1 MPKEKIKVKP
11 IGINKQNI
19 KNNME
24 KTGLIPNKS
33 YENFILGDDIT
44 NYLHLP
50 HHVEFYDHSKI
61 DHDSYFFDNV
71 NFYIWVKN
79 GKIETIKCDKEC
91 YWKGKNL
98 INMFYEDF
106 LMLIDYQQPS
116 DEDIIYVPINR
127 DRGQNQ
133 KVYTFDYLGL
143 MIWVWRKKI
152 RTVLIYNYED
162 E

>member
-33 YENFILGDDIT
+33 
-44 NYLHLP
+44 
-50 HHVEFYDHSKI
+50 
-61 DHDSYFFDNV
+61 
-71 NFYIWVKN
+71 
-79 GKIETIKCDKEC
+79 CDKKC

-98 INMFYEDF
+98 INMFYEEF
-106 LMLIDYQQPS
+106 LILIDYQQPS

>member
-11 IGINKQNI
+11 IGINKQSI
-19 KNNME
+19 KNSME

-44 NYLHLP
+44 NNLHLP
-50 HHVEFYDHSKI
+50 YRMKSSDNPIDYDI
-61 DHDSYFFDNV
+61 YYFDNL
-71 NFYIWVKN
+71 NFDIWVEN
-79 GKIETIKCDKEC
+79 GKIGTISCKIEC

-98 INMFYEDF
+98 IKMPYDVF
-106 LMLIDYQQPS
+106 LALANHQQPNK
-116 DEDIIYVPINR
+116 EEVLYVPINR

-133 KVYTFDYLGL
+133 TVYNFDKLGL

-152 RTVLIYNYED
+152 RTVLIYNYKD